1 MQHGSRGGMR
11 AASGPSLK
19 GNVIGMESSFR
30 AWQGSAVSTLHPS
43 APIPS
48 EVKTGLADLDA

>member
-1 MQHGSRGGMR
+1 MQRGTRGGMR

-19 GNVIGMESSFR
+19 GNVIGMESSFSSWR
-30 AWQGSAVSTLHPS
+30 GSAVSALRPS

-48 EVKTGLADLDA
+48 EVKTGLTDLDA